1 MNLILRR
8 AYRKPYKIYNFIRFL
23 VDDYLI
29 VNMMILRKVTFK
41 ALDKIIGSI
50 QTRLNDTI

>member
-1 MNLILRR
+1 MLD
-8 AYRKPYKIYNFIRFL
+8 YKVL

-41 ALDKIIGSI
+41 ALDKIKGSI
-50 QTRLNDTI
+50 QTSMNDTI